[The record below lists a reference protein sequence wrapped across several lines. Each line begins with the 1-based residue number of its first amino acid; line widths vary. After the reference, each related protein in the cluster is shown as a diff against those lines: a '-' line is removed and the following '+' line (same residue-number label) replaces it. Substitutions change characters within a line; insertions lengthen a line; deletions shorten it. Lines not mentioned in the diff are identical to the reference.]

1 MKKVQKL
8 SKKHQNAIFKG
19 LLLFA
24 ALIILRFANNANFSF
39 ALCFGLYVASLFC
52 GIGLLP
58 ASIAY
63 GLSCAFFGQLLFFY
77 GAVSLA
83 VTVAIVLLL
92 KALHKNV
99 SRLWFFA
106 ILFLGQI
113 FFLAFDTN
121 TAQILI
127 EKAIYFC
134 VTFVFALV
142 SFYTIKSVFVRGLK
156 YKLNTDEK
164 ICISV
169 FIICLSLGL
178 SNINPFDVPLL
189 RLFGGFALLAGL
201 YIFGN
206 FTCLMS
212 AILMGSGSA
221 FGTGTLTD
229 VAIFAMWGV
238 VAVSFKQIKPLAVL
252 SVPLMD
258 FVVKYFFQGHLISIQ
273 ASAALIVGCL
283 AFLCVP
289 NSVLSKWNDKMGR
302 NGEHYAVRSI
312 VNRTKNNL
320 SRKLYDLSEIFFEMK
335 LSFLGMVKGVL
346 PREQAKVMLARE
358 VSEEV
363 CHDCPERTVCWRTNM
378 EKTEKAFLSMMEGA
392 LDRGKA
398 TVLDLPNAMTQKCK
412 RLNSVLS
419 GVNQSVERYKNYY
432 AVATN
437 NDNSRLLIGEQLAG
451 VSSIMKNLSELSKVQ
466 SAFDREKERAL
477 FEELTRVGVLV
488 KEAVVTSENA
498 NLFVTIV
505 VEAGDYKKP
514 CVGETVS
521 RVCGVSMMLTE
532 TQTTQSKNWV
542 VLTYVVA
549 PKFDVIFGFA
559 AVKKNGSEVSG
570 DTHTFLRIDEHK
582 FLLGLCDG
590 MGSGVNAE
598 KASSTSISLIENF
611 YKAGFDNETI
621 LTSVNKL
628 LSLSQDEVFTAVD
641 VCVMDLQEG
650 ICDFIKI
657 GATYGFVK
665 SKNSVEIISAG
676 SLPLGVLEEMKP
688 CITKKALSDGDTVVV
703 VSDGITDAFATKE
716 ELATKIAQIAL
727 KTPQE
732 TADVLLAAALEK
744 DGNEAKDDMTVV
756 VAQIFEK

>member
-1 MKKVQKL
+1 MKRI
-8 SKKHQNAIFKG
+8 SKKHQSIIFKG
-19 LLLFA
+19 LILFA
-24 ALIILRFANNANFSF
+24 ALIILRFSNGVSFSF
-39 ALCFGLYVASLFC
+39 AMCFGLYVASLFC

-58 ASIAY
+58 ASVAY
-63 GLSCAFFGQLLFFY
+63 GLSSVFFGQLLFFY
-77 GAVSLA
+77 SGVSLV
-83 VTVAIVLLL
+83 VTVALVLLL

-99 SRLWFFA
+99 SKLWFFA

-113 FFLAFDTN
+113 FFVAFETS
-121 TAQILI
+121 TTEILI

-178 SNINPFDVPLL
+178 SNINPFGVPLL
-189 RLFGGFALLAGL
+189 RFFGGFTLLASL
-201 YIFGN
+201 YVFGN

-212 AILMGSGSA
+212 AILMGAGSA
-221 FGTGTLTD
+221 FGTGSLVD
-229 VAIFAMWGV
+229 VAVFAMWGV

-258 FVVKYFFQGHLISIQ
+258 FIVKYFFQGHLISIE

-289 NSVLSKWNDKMGR
+289 SSIHMKWNDKMGR

-358 VSEEV
+358 VSETV
-363 CHDCPERTVCWRTNM
+363 CHDCPERTACWRTNM

-392 LDRGKA
+392 MDRGKA
-398 TVLDLPNAMTQKCK
+398 TVLDLPNAMLQKCK
-412 RLNSVLS
+412 RLNNVLS

-451 VSSIMKNLSELSKVQ
+451 VSAIMKNLSELSKVQ
-466 SAFDREKERAL
+466 STFDRDKERLL
-477 FEELTRVGVLV
+477 FEELTRSGVLI
-488 KEAVVTSENA
+488 KEAVVTNENA

-505 VEAGDYKKP
+505 VETGDYKKP
-514 CVGETVS
+514 CVGEIVS
-521 RVCGVSMMLTE
+521 RVCGVTMMLTE

-542 VLTYVVA
+542 VATYVVA

-559 AVKKNGSEVSG
+559 AVKKKDSEMSG

-590 MGSGVNAE
+590 MGSGTRAE

-641 VCVMDLQEG
+641 ISVIDLQEG

-657 GATYGFVK
+657 GATYGYVK
-665 SKNSVEIISAG
+665 SKTNVEIISAG

-688 CITKKALSDGDTVVV
+688 CITKKALSDGDMIVM

-716 ELATKIAQIAL
+716 DLAIKISEIAL
-727 KTPQE
+727 KSPQE
-732 TADVLLAAALEK
+732 TADILLAAALEK
-744 DGNEAKDDMTVV
+744 EGGEAKDDMTVI
-756 VAQIFEK
+756 VAQIFEKGIL